1 MSTHPISFAPE
12 SPSPSFSLADA
23 DAMNVSAIASAA
35 GMFATL
41 CFTLQYVPQCLLN
54 SRRQSCRGFS
64 TTGIIIKLVGASFLA
79 ANSAY
84 LGESTPVILYGLFNV
99 AQHSIFMVQF
109 YLYSDATRLPSTRA
123 QAISSDRRPWGI
135 LAWLGF
141 PIVPVALAHVA
152 PHTMSL
158 TSSIKPL
165 AQVFSHVPQLAEC
178 VRMRSTSGCSL
189 GTQHLNAAGGLA
201 GLLMC
206 YLRPPQ
212 SIFTT
217 MLYVNSLGQAL
228 SLYYLYFLY
237 DFRRTLVPNAS
248 PAKKQRL

>member
-1 MSTHPISFAPE
+1 MSTHAISYAAQ
-12 SPSPSFSLADA
+12 SPAPSFSLEDA
-23 DAMNVSAIASAA
+23 EAMNLNAIASAA

-41 CFTLQYVPQCLLN
+41 CFTLQYVPQCFLN
-54 SRRQSCRGFS
+54 ARRQSCRGFS
-64 TTGIIIKLVGASFLA
+64 ATGIIIKLVGASFLA

-84 LGESTPVILYGLFNV
+84 LGESLPVILYGLFNV
-99 AQHSIFMVQF
+99 AQHSIFIVQF
-109 YLYSDATRLPSTRA
+109 YLYSEDVLPATRT
-123 QAISSDRRPWGI
+123 QATAPPGRPLGI

-141 PIVPVALAHVA
+141 PVVPVGLAQIA
-152 PHTMSL
+152 PHTMSI

-237 DFRRTLVPNAS
+237 DFRRSLVPAS
-248 PAKKQRL
+248 SPTKKQSM